1 VSDILAQGKVR
12 TVQGI
17 TTTIVLQREV
27 ETMQS
32 EFEADRA
39 REIERA
45 K

>member
-17 TTTIVLQREV
+17 TTIDLQSEV